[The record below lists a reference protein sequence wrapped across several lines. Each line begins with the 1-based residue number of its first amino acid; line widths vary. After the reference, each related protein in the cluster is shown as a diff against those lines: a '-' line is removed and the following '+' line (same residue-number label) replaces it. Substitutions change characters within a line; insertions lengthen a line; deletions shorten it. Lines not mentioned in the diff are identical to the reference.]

1 MQTTILQTNTYFR
14 SSLLSEIGLARKRR
28 NGWHD
33 ERARRSKAG
42 RGRSKRLSQI
52 WSTEIFENGKNY
64 YHTLQNRPFLSRF
77 LGKRRQ
83 ARSERGARDARDRG
97 GGEIVFLRDTS
108 STRGSPSS
116 KCKHRRTSTLLHTRE
131 NLVAYHSNYKD
142 LYGKKNL
149 RKWKDFNKKQ
159 LTLHKVCVTSLLC
172 VPWADLWPFNG
183 LYCKRFSLYIK
194 VYQAWSPKTIQ
205 WNPINT
211 VTNGPKKKMAVTTRW
226 RYYRG
231 GRKAEFHCITHGL
244 TEKFSINKRPL
255 NTFTGECFRWVIY
268 MI

>member
-97 GGEIVFLRDTS
+97 GGAIVFLRDTS

-183 LYCKRFSLYIK
+183 LYCKRFSLCVK
-194 VYQAWSPKTIQ
+194 VPVFFGVNSWFSRFSGCYCLTP
-205 WNPINT
+205 
-211 VTNGPKKKMAVTTRW
+211 VTLFIIARAVTGVKQYLPKETNQI
-226 RYYRG
+226 G
-231 GRKAEFHCITHGL
+231 
-244 TEKFSINKRPL
+244 KFKPKNSGIHQR
-255 NTFTGECFRWVIY
+255 
-268 MI
+268 